1 MPQTLHSWAKQYEVD
16 AGVRDRVSTTETQRI
31 KGLEREVPEL
41 RKANEILKL
50 ANALSLSVG
59 ARPPHQVLKAFVNQ
73 HRQQLGGESICRV
86 LQIVPSAY

>member
-1 MPQTLHSWAKQYEVD
+1 MAYDIALLQQL
-16 AGVRDRVSTTETQRI
+16 GVRDGITTSEREQM
-31 KGLEREVPEL
+31 KALEREVKEL

-73 HRQQLGGESICRV
+73 HRQQLGGDSICRV